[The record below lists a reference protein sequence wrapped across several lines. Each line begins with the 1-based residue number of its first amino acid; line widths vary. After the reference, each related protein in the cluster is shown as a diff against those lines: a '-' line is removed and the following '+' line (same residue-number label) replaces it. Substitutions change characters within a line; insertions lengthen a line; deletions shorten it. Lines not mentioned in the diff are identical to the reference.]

1 MNDNLKDIKEEQIG
15 ELENEI
21 DEKQQIKNNIGQEH
35 DSD

>member
-21 DEKQQIKNNIGQEH
+21 DEKLQIINNIEQEH
-35 DSD
+35 D